1 METKPIINVE
11 SDVKM
16 ATFINN
22 NFAITNN
29 NRDKIYKYDFVDMYN
44 SYYDT
49 NYRWEELVSDINYF

>member
-49 NYRWEELVSDINYF
+49 NYRWEE